1 MHTSEGILLF
11 LNINYFL
18 ICLRGFLITAFI
30 YFLIDKGGSR
40 HHSEVA
46 PNRPGVTF

>member
-1 MHTSEGILLF
+1 MRILLF
-11 LNINYFL
+11 LNTKLFFDTYKGFFFNYCF
-18 ICLRGFLITAFI
+18 

-46 PNRPGVTF
+46 PNRPRVTF